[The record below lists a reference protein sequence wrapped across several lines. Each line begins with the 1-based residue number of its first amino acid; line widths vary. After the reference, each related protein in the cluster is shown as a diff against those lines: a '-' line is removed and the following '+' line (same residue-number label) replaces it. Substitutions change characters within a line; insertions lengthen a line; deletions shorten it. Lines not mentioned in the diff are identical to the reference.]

1 MLNNP
6 ILKKFKNM
14 NSILIVDDNTGLRE
28 QMKWAFCNDYR
39 VFEAG
44 TVNECLSCFQQHHP
58 SVVLLDMGLDNVP
71 DKGLELI
78 DALLG
83 IERRT
88 KILVITANT
97 SNALGPEAVR
107 RGAFDFLNKP
117 VDIDH
122 LQLLVQRAQ
131 RMLSLEMAGNEESKN
146 RSKLQIENNFFMI
159 GASQPMTR
167 IFGLIPKIAET
178 DVNVLITGESGTG
191 KELCARAIHYHSKRR
206 NGPFVP
212 INCGAIPENLIESEL
227 FGYVKGAFT
236 GANTDKIGLIE
247 IANGGTLLLDEIG
260 EMPKNLQVRLLRF
273 LEDQKVQRL
282 GGTEFK
288 KVDVRIVAA
297 TNSKEIND
305 TGSQR
310 GLRSDLFYRLSE
322 FQIELPPLRE
332 RADDVLEIAH
342 SIIERNRTK
351 FGLQKLSLSL
361 RAEQALLH
369 YTWPGNVRELENKLS
384 RAAITCVNQVIEPED
399 LSLSAS
405 SAVGLSLKDARDIFE
420 REFIINVLR
429 QAQYNISEAAKIAG
443 ISRPTLYDLMK
454 KHSIKLEKE
463 TIIK

>member
-1 MLNNP
+1 MD
-6 ILKKFKNM
+6 
-14 NSILIVDDNTGLRE
+14 SILIVDDNTGLRE
-28 QMKWAFCNDYR
+28 QMKWAFCNDYT

-44 TVNECLSCFQQHHP
+44 TVNECLSCFEQHHP
-58 SVVLLDMGLDNVP
+58 GVVLLDMGLDNIP

-83 IERRT
+83 KERRT

-97 SNALGPEAVR
+97 SDTLGPESVR

-117 VDIDH
+117 VDVDQ

-131 RMLSLEMAGNEESKN
+131 RMLSLEMAGDGKKAG
-146 RSKLQIENNFFMI
+146 KLQIESNYFMI
-159 GASQPMTR
+159 GASQPMAR

-206 NGPFVP
+206 NGQFVP

-247 IANGGTLLLDEIG
+247 IANEGTLLLDEIG

-282 GGTEFK
+282 GDTEFK
-288 KVDVRIVAA
+288 KVDVRIVAS
-297 TNSKEIND
+297 TNNKEIND

-322 FQIELPPLRE
+322 FQIELPPLRD
-332 RADDVLEIAH
+332 RGNDVLEIAQ

-361 RAEQALLH
+361 RAEQTLLH

-405 SAVGLSLKDARDIFE
+405 SAIGLSLKDARDIFE

-429 QAQYNISEAAKIAG
+429 QAQFNISEAAKIAG
-443 ISRPTLYDLMK
+443 VSRPTLYDLLK

>member
-1 MLNNP
+1 
-6 ILKKFKNM
+6 
-14 NSILIVDDNTGLRE
+14 
-28 QMKWAFCNDYR
+28 
-39 VFEAG
+39 
-44 TVNECLSCFQQHHP
+44 
-58 SVVLLDMGLDNVP
+58 
-71 DKGLELI
+71 
-78 DALLG
+78 
-83 IERRT
+83 
-88 KILVITANT
+88 
-97 SNALGPEAVR
+97 
-107 RGAFDFLNKP
+107 
-117 VDIDH
+117 
-122 LQLLVQRAQ
+122 
-131 RMLSLEMAGNEESKN
+131 
-146 RSKLQIENNFFMI
+146 MI
-159 GASQPMTR
+159 GTSQPMAR

-206 NGPFVP
+206 NGQFVP

-282 GGTEFK
+282 GDTEFK

-297 TNSKEIND
+297 TNNKEIND
-305 TGSQR
+305 NGSQR

-322 FQIELPPLRE
+322 FQIELPPLRD
-332 RADDVLEIAH
+332 RGNDVLEIAH

-384 RAAITCVNQVIEPED
+384 RAAITCVNQIIEPED

-405 SAVGLSLKDARDIFE
+405 SAIGLSLKDARDMFE

-429 QAQYNISEAAKIAG
+429 QAQFNISEAAKIAG
-443 ISRPTLYDLMK
+443 ISRPTLYDLLK

-463 TIIK
+463 TIIR

>member
-1 MLNNP
+1 
-6 ILKKFKNM
+6 M
-14 NSILIVDDNTGLRE
+14 NSLLIVDDNTGLRE
-28 QMKWAFCNDYR
+28 QMKWAFNDKYH
-39 VFEAG
+39 VYEAG
-44 TVNECLSCFQQHHP
+44 TANECIMTFEQHHP
-58 SVVLLDMGLDNVP
+58 GVVLLDMGLDNVP
-71 DKGLELI
+71 DKGLDLI
-78 DALLG
+78 DALLVKD
-83 IERRT
+83 RRT
-88 KILVITANT
+88 KVLVITANT
-97 SNALGPEAVR
+97 SDTLGPDAVR
-107 RGAFDFLNKP
+107 RGAFDYINKP
-117 VDIDH
+117 VDIDQ
-122 LQLLVQRAQ
+122 LQILVERAQ
-131 RMLSLEMAGNEESKN
+131 RMLSLELAGTQNNNKTT
-146 RSKLQIENNFFMI
+146 KFQIENNIYMI
-159 GASQPMTR
+159 GTSEPILR

-206 NGPFVP
+206 NSAFVP

-247 IANGGTLLLDEIG
+247 IAHEGTLLLDEIG

-282 GGTEFK
+282 GGTELR

-305 TGSQR
+305 ANSQR

-322 FQIELPPLRE
+322 FQIELPPLKE
-332 RADDVLEIAH
+332 RGDDVLEIAH
-342 SIIERNRTK
+342 SIIERYRIK
-351 FGLQKLSLSL
+351 FGMQKLTISL

-399 LSLSAS
+399 LFLSAS
-405 SAVGLSLKDARDIFE
+405 SAIGLSLKDARDVFE

-429 QAQYNISEAAKIAG
+429 QTQFNISEAAKIAG
-443 ISRPTLYDLMK
+443 VSRPTFYDLLK

>member
-58 SVVLLDMGLDNVP
+58 GVVLLDMGLDNVP

-78 DALLG
+78 DALIG

-247 IANGGTLLLDEIG
+247 IANEGTLLLDEIG

-332 RADDVLEIAH
+332 RANDVLEIAH

-429 QAQYNISEAAKIAG
+429 QTQYNISEAAKIAG

>member
-1 MLNNP
+1 MD
-6 ILKKFKNM
+6 
-14 NSILIVDDNTGLRE
+14 SILIVDDNTGLRE
-28 QMKWAFCNDYR
+28 QMKWAFCNDYT

-44 TVNECLSCFQQHHP
+44 TVNECLSCFEQYHP
-58 SVVLLDMGLDNVP
+58 GVVLLDMGLDNVP

-83 IERRT
+83 KERRT

-97 SNALGPEAVR
+97 SDTLGPESVR

-131 RMLSLEMAGNEESKN
+131 RILSLEMAGDGGSKKAG
-146 RSKLQIENNFFMI
+146 KLQIESNYFMI
-159 GASQPMTR
+159 GASQPMAR

-206 NGPFVP
+206 NGQFVP

-236 GANTDKIGLIE
+236 GANTDKVGLIE
-247 IANGGTLLLDEIG
+247 IANEGTLLLDEIG

-282 GGTEFK
+282 GDTEFK

-297 TNSKEIND
+297 TNNKEIND
-305 TGSQR
+305 NGSQR

-322 FQIELPPLRE
+322 FQIELPPLRD
-332 RADDVLEIAH
+332 RGNDVLEIAH
-342 SIIERNRTK
+342 SIIERNRIK
-351 FGLQKLSLSL
+351 FGLQKLFLSL
-361 RAEQALLH
+361 RAEQTLLH

-405 SAVGLSLKDARDIFE
+405 SAIGLSLKDARDIFE

-429 QAQYNISEAAKIAG
+429 QAQFNISEAAKIAG
-443 ISRPTLYDLMK
+443 VSRPTLYDLMK

>member
-282 GGTEFK
+282 GDTEFK

-297 TNSKEIND
+297 TNNKEIND

-429 QAQYNISEAAKIAG
+429 QTQYNISEAAKIAG

>member
-1 MLNNP
+1 MNP
-6 ILKKFKNM
+6 ILEKNKSM

-28 QMKWAFCNDYR
+28 QMKWAFCNDYT

-44 TVNECLSCFQQHHP
+44 NANECLSCFEQYHP
-58 SVVLLDMGLDNVP
+58 GVVLLDMGLDNIP

-83 IERRT
+83 KERRT

-97 SNALGPEAVR
+97 SNTLGPESVR

-117 VDIDH
+117 VDIDQ

-131 RMLSLEMAGNEESKN
+131 RMLSLEMAGDGDSKK
-146 RSKLQIENNFFMI
+146 SGKLQIENNYFMI
-159 GASQPMTR
+159 GTSQPMAR

-206 NGPFVP
+206 NGQFVP

-247 IANGGTLLLDEIG
+247 IANRGTLLLDEIG

-282 GGTEFK
+282 GDTEFK

-297 TNSKEIND
+297 TNNKEIND
-305 TGSQR
+305 NGAQR

-332 RADDVLEIAH
+332 RGNDVLEIAH

-405 SAVGLSLKDARDIFE
+405 SAVGLSLKDARDLFE

-429 QAQYNISEAAKIAG
+429 QAQFNISEAAKIAG
-443 ISRPTLYDLMK
+443 ISRPTLYDLLK